1 MADYKITNDPDRC
14 VKCGLCIAFCPCEVL
29 EADDEGR
36 PFAAAGA
43 FGGGDGRRHV

>member
-29 EADDEGR
+29 EADGEGH
-36 PFAAAGA
+36 PFAERIEDCVG
-43 FGGGDGRRHV
+43 

>member
-36 PFAAAGA
+36 PFAARIEDCVGCSACAG
-43 FGGGDGRRHV
+43 